1 MISSRTSAG
10 APEPRDTLCHPA
22 QILLASDP
30 LWATLFARA
39 LGGGEGDLGPSGWA
53 GGALIV
59 AGAVVAGVAG
69 SRDAAAVSAAA
80 AAKEAEDQD

>member
-1 MISSRTSAG
+1 M
-10 APEPRDTLCHPA
+10 

-30 LWATLFARA
+30 LWATLFARV
-39 LGGGEGDLGPSGWA
+39 LGGGEGDLRPSGWA

-69 SRDAAAVSAAA
+69 SRDAAAASAD
-80 AAKEAEDQD
+80 AKPADDSE